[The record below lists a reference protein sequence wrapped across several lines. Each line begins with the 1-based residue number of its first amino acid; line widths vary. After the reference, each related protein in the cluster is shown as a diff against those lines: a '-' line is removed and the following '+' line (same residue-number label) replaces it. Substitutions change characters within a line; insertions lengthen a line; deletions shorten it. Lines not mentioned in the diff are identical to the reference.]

1 VSERVNLGGTE
12 HFEESPSGLD
22 VNPRPPK
29 PARVSRRA
37 AGAVI
42 IIGVLIMALFA
53 YGGYKRQQ
61 RQVEALAE
69 RGAPRSVA
77 PATAAGAE
85 IARAVPAGSVPA
97 VPLADGK
104 LVLPGEL
111 KATQQ
116 SVPSPPRSGGS
127 PPVETA
133 APPPAPN
140 PEPTPEQRRVIA
152 AYEAEQQAI
161 LAPTTLRS
169 SIGQQT
175 GSPATSPQP
184 FLPNARGGS
193 DQAYDIS
200 NMIRSLTAA
209 AGRGG
214 SETGFPPTKL
224 DSNIEQHPERDKEEF
239 LAKARAAQ
247 GSDYLKS
254 TRTPPLSPYEI
265 KAGWEIPAVLEQA
278 LNSDLPG
285 ELKALVSSN
294 VYDTTTGR
302 YLLIPQGSR
311 MVGAY
316 DSRVGYGQ
324 EGAQVVWNRV
334 IYPDGSSLDLGGMI
348 GQDVHGAAGFRD
360 KVDRHY
366 RRLVGFA
373 VLTSMFAAASDL
385 AQSHNRTLLTYPS
398 AGEVAASAV
407 GREVSEVGAQI
418 TRRNLNVQ
426 PTIKVPIGY
435 RFNVRVNRDVLFE
448 APYVAREAA
457 NGDSSRSR

>member
-1 VSERVNLGGTE
+1 MNEKANTDGTE
-12 HFEESPSGLD
+12 HFAESPSGLD

-42 IIGVLIMALFA
+42 IIGALIMALFA
-53 YGGYKRQQ
+53 YGGYERQQ

-69 RGAPRSVA
+69 RGAPQRRPRYRGRCRDRQSGS
-77 PATAAGAE
+77 PPGLFRRCRPPTAG
-85 IARAVPAGSVPA
+85 
-97 VPLADGK
+97 L
-104 LVLPGEL
+104 LPPDEL
-111 KATQQ
+111 KAPQQ
-116 SVPSPPRSGGS
+116 TAPSPHANGGS
-127 PPVETA
+127 APAYSAP
-133 APPPAPN
+133 PPPAPN
-140 PEPTPEQRRVIA
+140 AEPTPEQRRVIA

-161 LAPTTLRS
+161 LAPTTFRS
-169 SIGQQT
+169 SVGQQP
-175 GSPATSPQP
+175 GSPAMSPP
-184 FLPNARGGS
+184 PLLPTARGGS
-193 DQAYDIS
+193 DQASEIS
-200 NMIRSLTAA
+200 NLIRSLAAA
-209 AGRGG
+209 AGRGS
-214 SETGFPPTKL
+214 SETGFPSPTVTRIS
-224 DSNIEQHPERDKEEF
+224 SNTPNDKEEF
-239 LAKARAAQ
+239 LAKARAAR

-254 TRTPPLSPYEI
+254 TRTAPLSTYEI

-294 VYDTTTGR
+294 VYDTATGR

-311 MVGAY
+311 LVGAY

-324 EGAQVVWNRV
+324 EGAQVVWDRV

-348 GQDVHGAAGFRD
+348 GQDAHGSAGFRD

-385 AQSHNRTLLTYPS
+385 AQSHNRILLTYPS

-407 GREVSEVGAQI
+407 GREISMWRPDHQAQPERA
-418 TRRNLNVQ
+418 TD
-426 PTIKVPIGY
+426 Y
-435 RFNVRVNRDVLFE
+435 
-448 APYVAREAA
+448 
-457 NGDSSRSR
+457 